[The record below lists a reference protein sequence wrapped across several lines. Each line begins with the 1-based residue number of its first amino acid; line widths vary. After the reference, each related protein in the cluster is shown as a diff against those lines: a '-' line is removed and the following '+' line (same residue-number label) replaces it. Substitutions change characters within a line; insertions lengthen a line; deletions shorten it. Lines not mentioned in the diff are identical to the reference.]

1 MKEII
6 QKFKPGA
13 RSLKTQ
19 LAIYFIPV
27 ALLPAVGVSLYAT
40 RAFEQSNQETLSRRA
55 SSERDAIISEVDS
68 KEKEFLNDARSHS
81 KALKLYEAFSK
92 NDLHQA
98 NQVLNSFRPGVRVRL
113 FNQEGKFWTKRNRDV
128 SDSQIPYISKE
139 GLRRVRAQNE
149 TVDRYLASEEKGLVT
164 VIRILLKDKD
174 RVYGILEEE
183 SVFGQKEFTELKNKR
198 GCELLFLSRDFGS
211 MAGSFSLSKDELE
224 ETSKKIF
231 RIPEDGGW
239 TGSKEPTYVH
249 FPEGRYAVFLYDMP
263 AAFGKLKRW
272 GYVGIFL
279 SMNSVDSVMTRLRA
293 NLVYV
298 TLFLILAFAAWIF
311 IFANRIVQP
320 VEKLVLAMKRIKNG
334 RVEEIPTLESPY
346 EIQYLIHAFNDMG
359 RNVVSAKRALEQKVE
374 ELRKANQ
381 EIKSAQTQLVHSA
394 KMISLGQIVAG
405 VAHELNNPIGS
416 IHSNMQ
422 SLDGYIEKIK
432 RLIEEYHSLRDKLTS
447 DEKNEWLKLEREL
460 DIEFIL
466 HDIGDLTKSCLDGAR
481 RTRDIVSGLR
491 TFSRMDTGSFRSE
504 DIHTGLLSTL
514 KLLEPEFKNRITVH
528 KDLGQLPQIECNLQ
542 QLNQV
547 FVNLLSNAA
556 HAIKGQG
563 DVWVKT
569 RVDGEN
575 VVIEIRDSGSGIAK
589 ENVNKVFDPFFTTKK
604 VGEGT
609 GLGLSIAYGLIQKH
623 KGNISVSSVVGSGSV
638 FTVILPVKQSLS
650 KAS

>member
-6 QKFKPGA
+6 QKLRPGA

-55 SSERDAIISEVDS
+55 SSERDAIVSEIDS
-68 KEKEFLNDARSHS
+68 KEKEFLGEARFHS
-81 KALKLYEAFSK
+81 KSAKLRDAYSK
-92 NDLHQA
+92 NDLLQA
-98 NQVLNSFRPGVRVRL
+98 NQVLNNFRPGVRARL
-113 FNQEGKFWTKRNRDV
+113 FNQEGKFWTKRNREVMDPQV
-128 SDSQIPYISKE
+128 PYISKE
-139 GLRRVRAQNE
+139 GLRKVRAQNE

-183 SVFGQKEFTELKNKR
+183 NVFGPKEFNDLKSKR
-198 GCELLFLSRDFGS
+198 GCDLLFLSRDFGS
-211 MAGSFSLSKDELE
+211 MAGSFAYSKEDLDQV
-224 ETSKKIF
+224 SKKIF
-231 RIPEDGGW
+231 RVPEDGGW
-239 TGSKEPTYVH
+239 SGSKEPTYVY
-249 FPEGRYAVFLYDMP
+249 FADGRYAVFLYDMP
-263 AAFGKLKRW
+263 AAFGKLKHW
-272 GYVGIFL
+272 GYVSVFL
-279 SMNSVDSVMTRLRA
+279 SMNSVDAVMARLRA
-293 NLVYV
+293 NLIYV

-334 RVEEIPTLESPY
+334 RVEEIPALESPY

-359 RNVVSAKRALEQKVE
+359 RNVVSAKRALEQKIE

-432 RLIEEYHSLRDKLTS
+432 KLIDEYHSLRDKLNGEEK
-447 DEKNEWLKLEREL
+447 DEWIKLEREL
-460 DIEFIL
+460 DIDFIL
-466 HDIGDLTKSCLDGAR
+466 NDIGDLTKSCLDGAR

-491 TFSRMDTGSFRSE
+491 TFSRMDSGSFRID
-504 DIHTGLLSTL
+504 DIQAGLLSTL

-528 KDLGQLPQIECNLQ
+528 KELGQLSEIECNLQ

-556 HAIKGQG
+556 HAIKGKG
-563 DVWVKT
+563 DVWVRT
-569 RVDGEN
+569 RNEGNN
-575 VVIEIRDSGSGIAK
+575 VVIEIEDSGSGIAK
-589 ENVNKVFDPFFTTKK
+589 ENLNKVFDPFFTTKK

-609 GLGLSIAYGLIQKH
+609 GLGLSIAYGLVQKH
-623 KGNISVSSVVGSGSV
+623 QGNINVSSVLGKGTV
-638 FTVILPVKQSLS
+638 FVVTLPIRQNIS